1 MQSSKGTF
9 EAETARDYT
18 INLPESEHIPQL
30 REPSTWVLP
39 SQQQKSLLLFLKGQP
54 QVLGVAEIL
63 IGLVMLCLGV
73 TTSPFPRD
81 YEGGHSMTTKTGY
94 HLWGSLSF
102 FISGVVSIAAGRKIQ
117 GSLGMNALSATVA
130 GIGTSMIITEEIS
143 MYESAMWRSPYETVF
158 TGLLTGMLLLSLGG
172 GCTALAL
179 AVSACRA
186 ACSVSK
192 VVVFLPN
199 DDGSLS
205 EVSSEH
211 VYDEVTF
218 Q

>member
-130 GIGTSMIITEEIS
+130 GIGTSMIIAEEIS

>member
-1 MQSSKGTF
+1 MQSKGTF

>member
-73 TTSPFPRD
+73 TISPFPRD

-130 GIGTSMIITEEIS
+130 GIGTSMIIAEEIS

>member
-1 MQSSKGTF
+1 MLTSVFFPGVDSRKGTF

-30 REPSTWVLP
+30 HEPSTWVLP

-54 QVLGVAEIL
+54 QILGVAEIL

-73 TTSPFPRD
+73 TISPFPHD

-94 HLWGSLSF
+94 HLWGSLS
-102 FISGVVSIAAGRKIQ
+102 IQ
-117 GSLGMNALSATVA
+117 GSLGMNALSATAA
-130 GIGTSMIITEEIS
+130 GVGTSMIIAEEIS
-143 MYESAMWRSPYETVF
+143 LYESAVWRSPYETVF

-172 GCTALAL
+172 GFTALAL

-199 DDGSLS
+199 DDGSPS
-205 EVSSEH
+205 EVSPEH